1 MGYVVYCSVT
11 KNSMYQLMQPQMDI
25 IMFEIIFPLLCFN
38 DSDQMLW
45 DEDPHEY
52 VRKGYGDFYYLL
64 SSLFLHVSSTFR
76 LFFIILTYNAAS
88 FIFST
93 DIIEDLYSPRTAA
106 MDFVNELVRK
116 RGKGNLQKFIHF
128 IVGIFMR
135 YDLVIIVMNT
145 VSIGHLI

>member
-38 DSDQMLW
+38 DNDQMLW

-76 LFFIILTYNAAS
+76 LFFYYI
-88 FIFST
+88 
-93 DIIEDLYSPRTAA
+93 
-106 MDFVNELVRK
+106 
-116 RGKGNLQKFIHF
+116 NLQCCFIYF
-128 IVGIFMR
+128 FLQILLKICIV
-135 YDLVIIVMNT
+135 LEQLPWT
-145 VSIGHLI
+145 L

>member
-1 MGYVVYCSVT
+1 MSAPCSG
-11 KNSMYQLMQPQMDI
+11 
-25 IMFEIIFPLLCFN
+25 F
-38 DSDQMLW
+38 
-45 DEDPHEY
+45 
-52 VRKGYGDFYYLL
+52 
-64 SSLFLHVSSTFR
+64 
-76 LFFIILTYNAAS
+76 FFIILTYNAAS

-135 YDLVIIVMNT
+135 YGLVIIVMNT